1 MKRLWEKI
9 NCASHLFEKIL
20 ITLKYM
26 RMESHRKWK
35 KENREKNFII
45 TGLKFSRHDESFKL
59 INREVQ
65 LIQGQE
71 MRQLFK
77 GAWQFI
83 VKNNQ
88 PKKCNQ
94 KEKQAQ

>member
-1 MKRLWEKI
+1 MENRNEKTVGKNF
-9 NCASHLFEKIL
+9 NCASQKFETTL

-45 TGLKFSRHDESFKL
+45 TGWKISRCDESFKL
-59 INREVQ
+59 INTEVQ

-71 MRQLFK
+71 IGQLFK
-77 GAWQFI
+77 GTW
-83 VKNNQ
+83 
-88 PKKCNQ
+88 
-94 KEKQAQ
+94 